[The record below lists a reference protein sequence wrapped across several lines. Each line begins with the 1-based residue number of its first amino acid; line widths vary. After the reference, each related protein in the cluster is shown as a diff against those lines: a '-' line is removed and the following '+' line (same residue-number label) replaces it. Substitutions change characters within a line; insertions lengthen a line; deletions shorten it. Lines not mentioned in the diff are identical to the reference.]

1 MPVHR
6 LRVLLS
12 HRRLDARLAEGEWPT
27 SDAELELRAAQ
38 LCAPRT
44 RRRLA
49 IGLERALTDD
59 GRPSWSAAAPIDRRA
74 VDDARPY
81 LAQLAAML
89 RSPEPVAPRGV
100 ARALRLLTEVPS
112 PLYAPAEPADLRREA
127 GLALFWLDPAPREPL
142 PAAATTAA

>member
-1 MPVHR
+1 MPIHR
-6 LRVLLS
+6 LRVLLN
-12 HRRLDARLAEGEWPT
+12 RRSLDARLAQGESPGN
-27 SDAELELRAAQ
+27 DAELALRAAQ

-44 RRRLA
+44 RRYLA
-49 IGLERALTDD
+49 IGLERVLTDD
-59 GRPSWSAAAPIDRRA
+59 GGPSWSAAAPVDRRA

-89 RSPEPVAPRGV
+89 RSAEPVAPQGV

-112 PLYAPAEPADLRREA
+112 PLYAPAEPSDLRHEA

-142 PAAATTAA
+142 PAAAAAAT